1 MSKEERIA
9 RKLAKKVG
17 MYLMREAIRMLF
29 GDDVV
34 NIELSDENSEDLIVT
49 YKDGSKKLF
58 ENGAEELDIIIFQTV
73 ELLPYECT
81 LKAFRKVMVK

>member
-17 MYLMREAIRMLF
+17 AYLMREAVRMLF

-34 NIELSDENSEDLIVT
+34 NIELSDDNTEDLIVT

-58 ENGAEELDIIIFQTV
+58 ENGAEELDYIIFQTL
-73 ELLPYECT
+73 ELTSYECT
-81 LKAFRKVMVK
+81 LKVLRR

>member
-17 MYLMREAIRMLF
+17 AYLMREAVKMLF
-29 GDDVV
+29 GEDVV
-34 NIELSDENSEDLIVT
+34 NIELNDENSEDLIVT

-58 ENGAEELDIIIFQTV
+58 ENGAEELDSIIFQTL
-73 ELLPYECT
+73 ELTSYECT
-81 LKAFRKVMVK
+81 LKVLKR